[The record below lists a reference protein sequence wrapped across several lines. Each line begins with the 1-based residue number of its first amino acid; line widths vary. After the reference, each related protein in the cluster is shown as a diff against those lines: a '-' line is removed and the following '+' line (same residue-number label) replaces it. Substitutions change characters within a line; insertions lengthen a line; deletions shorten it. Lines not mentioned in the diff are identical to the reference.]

1 MYLKLLRIIVG
12 FAKHLLDVLRE
23 KKFDS
28 LEVADAL
35 RLAIIAELDAI
46 SLYLQL
52 AKYVDDERVRK
63 VFEDVAREEK
73 AHFGEFLALLK
84 TYDPGLEA
92 ELKAGAEEVKEKT
105 GLEAVDPPAAGG
117 WIEEVAAAAREVVS
131 SARRFRKHL
140 VVYQAGPG
148 TAAVTVGGTVV
159 PIRELSVRFSIS
171 YRQVEEV
178 LRSGGKPYFAEVAAA
193 AAKLAAMED
202 SAVAEVL
209 LNGGKV
215 LKASSWDVSGFA
227 VAEVAKAVAGL
238 YCVYV
243 PEPYVLFVDPG
254 RYAKLVAVE
263 ERTGVM
269 ELTRV
274 RSLVKDVAVVPQLP
288 EDAALV
294 MSTSPAVVDLAVGVD
309 FETTYLGPDEAGH
322 NFLLRETF
330 AVRLKNPRRRRC
342 PQAITRVFPPMA
354 TQHIHCAR

>member
-1 MYLKLLRIIVG
+1 MVAIIAMG
-12 FAKHLLDVLRE
+12 FAKNPVDVLRE

-52 AKYVDDERVRK
+52 AKYVDDERARK

-73 AHFGEFLALLK
+73 AHFGEFLAVLK
-84 TYDPGLEA
+84 TYDPDLAA
-92 ELKAGAEEVKEKT
+92 ELKAGAEEVREKT

-117 WIEEVAAAAREVVS
+117 GWIEEVAAAAREAVS

-140 VVYQAGPG
+140 AVYQAGPG
-148 TAAVTVGGTVV
+148 TAAVVVGGAVV
-159 PIRELSVRFSIS
+159 PIRELGVKFSIP
-171 YRQVEEV
+171 YRQVEEA
-178 LRSGGKPYFAEVAAA
+178 LRSGGKPYFAEAAAA

-215 LKASSWDVSGFA
+215 LKASSWDAPGSA
-227 VAEVAKAVAGL
+227 VAEAAKAVAEL
-238 YCVYV
+238 YRAYA
-243 PEPYVLFVDPG
+243 PEPYMLFVGPS

-274 RSLVKDVAVVPQLP
+274 KSLVKDVVVVPQLP
-288 EDAALV
+288 DDAALL

-309 FETTYLGPDEAGH
+309 SETTYLGPDEAGH

-330 AVRLKNPRRRRC
+330 AVRLKNPEGVVVLR
-342 PQAITRVFPPMA
+342 Q
-354 TQHIHCAR
+354 